1 MRKGFTLLELLVVV
15 VVIAILAAVGL
26 PKLLSVSDKAKM
38 SEGIQIANAFRS
50 AQMNYYAL
58 NEEYAATCADLDLD
72 YSDTQY
78 FTVPTGTNCANTGAV
93 TVSGK
98 GDLADVTLVI
108 DEDGNIACTATGA
121 GHGTLCKIKGLN

>member
-50 AQMNYYAL
+50 
-58 NEEYAATCADLDLD
+58 
-72 YSDTQY
+72 
-78 FTVPTGTNCANTGAV
+78 
-93 TVSGK
+93 
-98 GDLADVTLVI
+98 
-108 DEDGNIACTATGA
+108 
-121 GHGTLCKIKGLN
+121 